1 VTAILRAIAVP
12 AFLLLAGELAMRLA
26 GSASDSLAP
35 PSEVAVALAMLLG
48 DGEMLRASAE
58 TLGSAIGGLAIGG
71 GVGLLLGLLF
81 GAVPAAAR
89 LFSIVV
95 EAVRPIPA
103 VALIPLALILFGF
116 GFRLEIAIVAFAAIW
131 PMLVL
136 TQSAVASIEPQ
147 LLEVARV
154 LQLSFGAQLTK
165 IVVPFALPR
174 IFMAFRL
181 AFGVA
186 LIVAVTV
193 EIAVNPL
200 GLGYGMTMAQQTLR
214 PAEMLAYLVWIG
226 VLGFLLNFL
235 LLVVQRRA
243 FGRFMPQGARA

>member
-1 VTAILRAIAVP
+1 MTRLLRAIAIP
-12 AFLLLAGELAMRLA
+12 ALLLLAGEILMRVF
-26 GSASDSLAP
+26 GSTSDSLAP
-35 PSEVAVALAMLLG
+35 PSAVVVALGALLA

-58 TLGSAIGGLAIGG
+58 TLASALGGLAIGG
-71 GVGLLLGLLF
+71 GIGLLAGLLF

-89 LFSIVV
+89 LFAIVV
-95 EAVRPIPA
+95 EAMRPIPA
-103 VALIPLALILFGF
+103 VALIPLALILYGF

-131 PMLVL
+131 PMLVF
-136 TQSAVASIEPQ
+136 TQSAVAAVEPQ

-154 LQLSFGAQLTK
+154 LQLPLADRLAK

-174 IFMAFRL
+174 IFVAFRL

-214 PAEMLAYLVWIG
+214 PADMLAYLVWIG
-226 VLGFLLNFL
+226 VLGFLLNL
-235 LLVVQRRA
+235 ALLVLQRRA
-243 FGRFMPQGARA
+243 FGRFR